1 MCGRFCLYSSTDTL
15 AQEIGIPIHCDLEPS
30 HNIAPGD
37 SILNITLEGREQK
50 RSIHRSHWGLKTP
63 QNFHINS
70 RIETVD
76 TAPRFREA
84 WENNRAL
91 IPANGFYEWY
101 QDGLRKQPYYIF
113 PTDYKPLYFG
123 ALHYRISEEES
134 TVVLITTSANAIIE
148 PIHQRMPLLIPKE
161 QHGAWLSGKLSKADA
176 IQSSEQIALEAHT
189 VSSRVNKLIHNDPSL
204 IEKKDPIQDDQLRF
218 FWIRLIAFSAKR
230 LTQTH

>member
-1 MCGRFCLYSSTDTL
+1 MCGRFCLYSSTETL
-15 AQEIGIPIHCDLEPS
+15 AKEIGIPINYDLKAS

-37 SILNITLEGREQK
+37 SILNVYLEGSERE
-50 RSIHRSHWGLKTP
+50 RSITHSHWGLKTP

-76 TAPRFREA
+76 TAPRFRDA

-101 QDGLRKQPYYIF
+101 QDGLSKQPYYIF

-123 ALHYRISEEES
+123 ALHYSISEEDS
-134 TVVLITTSANAIIE
+134 TVVLITTNANTLIQ
-148 PIHQRMPLLIPKE
+148 PIHDRMPLLIPRE
-161 QHGAWLSGKLSKADA
+161 QHGVWLSGELSKAEA
-176 IQSSEQIALEAHT
+176 IQSSAQIALEAHT

-204 IEKKDPIQDDQLRF
+204 IEKKDPIKDDQLRLF
-218 FWIRLIAFSAKR
+218 
-230 LTQTH
+230 

>member
-15 AQEIGIPIHCDLEPS
+15 TEEIGIPIAEDLKPS

-37 SILNITLEGREQK
+37 SILTVHLEGNVRK
-50 RSIHRSHWGLKTP
+50 RSIARSHWGLKTP

-84 WENNRAL
+84 WETSRAL

-101 QDGLRKQPYYIF
+101 QDGLFKQPYYIF

-123 ALHYRISEEES
+123 ALHYSISEEES
-134 TVVLITTSANAIIE
+134 NVVLITTSANAIIQ
-148 PIHQRMPLLIPKE
+148 PIHKRMPLLIPREK
-161 QHGAWLSGKLSKADA
+161 HALWLSGELSKTDA
-176 IQSSEQIALEAHT
+176 IQSSEQIALAAHT

-204 IEKKDPIQDDQLRF
+204 IEKKDPIKDDQLRLF
-218 FWIRLIAFSAKR
+218 
-230 LTQTH
+230 